1 MGTGA
6 KKNPERLNK
15 WLKWRWVCVNSGPWE
30 KRNAVL
36 RHDHAADIENAAARR
51 VEGLIKQH
59 PARANRVRRVDNDDI
74 EPKLRFPDEVDT
86 IADDQLCSRILKRA
100 TANQRQVFAAQAH
113 DFPVD
118 VDENHTVDGML
129 ENLFEQA
136 AVSAADDQ
144 NGRHRPVPDYRHM
157 TKHLVVV
164 ELVGFGRLH
173 DAIEYEN
180 APEVFV
186 FEYQD
191 ILIAG
196 PALIYDLVDTEGLS
210 DRRVKGFVKPIRQT
224 VKPLLCSVTCT

>member
-1 MGTGA
+1 
-6 KKNPERLNK
+6 
-15 WLKWRWVCVNSGPWE
+15 
-30 KRNAVL
+30 
-36 RHDHAADIENAAARR
+36 
-51 VEGLIKQH
+51 
-59 PARANRVRRVDNDDI
+59 
-74 EPKLRFPDEVDT
+74 
-86 IADDQLCSRILKRA
+86 
-100 TANQRQVFAAQAH
+100 
-113 DFPVD
+113 
-118 VDENHTVDGML
+118 
-129 ENLFEQA
+129 
-136 AVSAADDQ
+136 
-144 NGRHRPVPDYRHM
+144 M

-224 VKPLLCSVTCT
+224 IKPLLCSVTCM